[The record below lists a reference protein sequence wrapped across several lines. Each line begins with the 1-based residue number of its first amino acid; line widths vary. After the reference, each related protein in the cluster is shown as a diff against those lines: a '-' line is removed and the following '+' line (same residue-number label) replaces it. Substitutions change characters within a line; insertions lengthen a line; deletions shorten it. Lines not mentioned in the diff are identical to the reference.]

1 MALIDVIKYNAPNDD
16 EFVWKYP
23 SESIKLGTQLVVN
36 EGQEAIFVKGGQAL
50 DKFNP
55 GTHTL
60 ISGNIPLLEKIVNL
74 PFGGDTPFT
83 AEIWFINTTVKRDLK
98 WGTPSPIPLLDKTI
112 GFPVNARAFG
122 KWGARIKDVR
132 SFTTQIVGS
141 QSGATSEKVNDYFI
155 GQIIQSFTGFLS
167 KFIAGGQASI
177 LEVAALVSELSTAA
191 SIEISSEFKK
201 FGVELINFDIE
212 SINIPDEDMDKIQ
225 NVFAKSMEARELSKV
240 ELGGA
245 YGAIKSFEVLN
256 NAAKNESDSGLGS
269 LLGAGIGLGVG
280 LPIGNQLGEQVN
292 IKGEKEAKQPSNL
305 ASGDVTEKLKT
316 LKELLEQGLIT
327 EEIFNSK
334 RDELLKE
341 L

>member
-1 MALIDVIKYNAPNDD
+1 MALIDVIKHNAPNDE
-16 EFVWKYP
+16 EFVWKHP

-36 EGQEAIFVKGGQAL
+36 EGQEVIFVKGGQAL

-122 KWGARIKDVR
+122 KWGARIIDVR

-141 QSGATSEKVNDYFI
+141 QSGASSKKVNDYFI
-155 GQIIQSFTGFLS
+155 GQIVQSFTGFLS

-177 LEVAALVSELSTAA
+177 LEVTALVSDLSNAA

-201 FGVELINFDIE
+201 FGVELVNFNIE
-212 SINIPDEDMDKIQ
+212 SINIPDEDMEKIQ

-292 IKGEKEAKQPSNL
+292 IKSGKEAKQPSNL
-305 ASGDVTEKLKT
+305 TAGGVTEKLKT
-316 LKELLEQGLIT
+316 LK
-327 EEIFNSK
+327 
-334 RDELLKE
+334 
-341 L
+341 